1 MPANKTCRF
10 VIFPAL
16 YTLSAENRKNALNYF
31 AHAKDGNE
39 FKITITFE
47 AKDENV

>member
-16 YTLSAENRKNALNYF
+16 FILSAENRKNALNYF